1 MRTTVDL
8 DYATA
13 ITLGASGLVFL
24 LALIL
29 GVWKYEQMRN
39 SPDHLAHPYVDIAHR
54 SALLYA
60 FATALVAV
68 FVYLSAWPTWLN
80 LAAAM
85 VMVVFFVGAIG
96 SYILHGML
104 RDTTNQFARE
114 DPVLRVSMIALM
126 VGEIG
131 GFLVLFAGFVAGR
144 F

>member
-1 MRTTVDL
+1 
-8 DYATA
+8 
-13 ITLGASGLVFL
+13 
-24 LALIL
+24 
-29 GVWKYEQMRN
+29 
-39 SPDHLAHPYVDIAHR
+39 
-54 SALLYA
+54 
-60 FATALVAV
+60 
-68 FVYLSAWPTWLN
+68 
-80 LAAAM
+80 M

-126 VGEIG
+126 AGEIG

>member
-1 MRTTVDL
+1 MRTTIDL

-13 ITLGASGLVFL
+13 ITLAASGLVFL

-29 GVWKYEQMRN
+29 GVWKYEQMRTSEN
-39 SPDHLAHPYVDIAHR
+39 HLAHPYVDIAHR

-60 FATALVAV
+60 FATLLVAV
-68 FVYLSAWPTWLN
+68 FVYLSAWPSWLN

-96 SYILHGML
+96 SYIAHGLM
-104 RDTTNQFARE
+104 RDTTNQFSRE
-114 DPVLRVSMIALM
+114 DPALRASMIALM
-126 VGEIG
+126 TGEIG
-131 GFLVLFAGFVAGR
+131 GFVVLFAGFVAGR

>member
-68 FVYLSAWPTWLN
+68 FVSLSAWPTWLN

-85 VMVVFFVGAIG
+85 VMVVFFLGAIG
-96 SYILHGML
+96 SYIMHGML

-131 GFLVLFAGFVAGR
+131 GFLVLFAGFLAGR